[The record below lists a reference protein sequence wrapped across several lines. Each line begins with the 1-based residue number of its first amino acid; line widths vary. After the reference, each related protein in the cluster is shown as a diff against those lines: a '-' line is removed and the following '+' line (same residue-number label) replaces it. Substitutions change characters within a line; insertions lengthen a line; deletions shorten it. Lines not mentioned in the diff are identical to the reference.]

1 MQYEMPADAPQEME
15 VEKKPST
22 PNSDRPRSF
31 FARNSA
37 SDVIGGEPAATIEE
51 YEEKEIL
58 PAKWSMGILN
68 DPTTH
73 EVPGKLFLEHPRSD
87 RT

>member
-1 MQYEMPADAPQEME
+1 MPADAPQEMDL
-15 VEKKPST
+15 EKKPST

-37 SDVIGGEPAATIEE
+37 SDGNGAEPAATMEE
-51 YEEKEIL
+51 YEEKESL

-68 DPTTH
+68 DRITH
-73 EVPGKLFLEHPRSD
+73 EVPGILSLKFSSLD
-87 RT
+87 RN